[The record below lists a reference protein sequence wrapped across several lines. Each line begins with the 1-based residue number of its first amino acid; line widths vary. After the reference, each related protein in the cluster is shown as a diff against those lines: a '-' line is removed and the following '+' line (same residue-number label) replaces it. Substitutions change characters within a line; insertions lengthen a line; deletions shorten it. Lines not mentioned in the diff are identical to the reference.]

1 MNRTKMS
8 GRLWRRSG
16 LMALAISSVLN
27 GASIASADTGVA
39 PQALTGV
46 LGYRG
51 SSQHT
56 GQYAVVG
63 PQSLKLDWYVA
74 GADDVNASV
83 AIRADGTIY
92 TVSTDGVLRASSS
105 SGTELWTSQ
114 LGTRS
119 YGAPVLTEDGDRII
133 LGDQKGR
140 VRAWN
145 AGDGSGVW
153 VSANYGQVLGAVS
166 IGKNSLIWFIANNKR
181 LVALKPDGTEATVV
195 SLPADGVGTPAIS
208 LDGTVVIATIDGRVR
223 RFSPTGDPTSWE
235 TALPASPTT
244 SVVIGPDGNL
254 YVGATTEM
262 VAIAADSPAVLW
274 RKSIGTPIRSEP
286 AVGSDGSVYFGADDG
301 KVYGISADG
310 QTRWS
315 DQTGAPVVSSPA
327 IDAEG
332 NVYIGSGDSIVYGY
346 TSSGKRIATF
356 RAFDAV
362 NSPVVIGP
370 NGNLFV
376 GSRDNRMYALRDNTR
391 NFASSPADR
400 IGGDLI
406 RDPATGMVYVIINGK
421 RSHVPDPVTLAR
433 LGVGSRVPI
442 NATPEELAKVPVS
455 TPIPALTD
463 GSIISSSTGAV
474 YRVSNGERVPMPEG
488 AVNAIAAPDQVIRTV
503 PLSVADGRIVKGTD
517 ERAYVIENGSRHWLT
532 TAAAL
537 SRLGKSWSDVHLVTD
552 SVLKGLFAGAQV
564 D

>member
-1 MNRTKMS
+1 MNRTRMS
-8 GRLWRRSG
+8 GRFWRRWG
-16 LMALAISSVLN
+16 LVALAISSSLA
-27 GASIASADTGVA
+27 GASLASADTGIL
-39 PQALTGV
+39 PQAFAGV

-51 SSQHT
+51 SSQHS
-56 GQYAVVG
+56 GQFAVVG

-74 GADDVNASV
+74 GVDDVNAPV

-92 TVSTDGVLRASSS
+92 TVSTDGVLRALSS
-105 SGTELWTSQ
+105 SGAELWTSQ

-119 YGAPVLTEDGDRII
+119 YGAPVLTADGGLVI

-145 AGDGSGVW
+145 AADGSGVW
-153 VSANYGQVLGAVS
+153 VSENYGQVLGAVS
-166 IGKNSLIWFIANNKR
+166 IGKNGLIWFLANNKL
-181 LVALKPDGTEATVV
+181 LVALKPDGTEETVV
-195 SLPADGVGTPAIS
+195 ALPADGVGTPAVT
-208 LDGTVVIATIDGRVR
+208 LDGTVVIATGDGRVR
-223 RFSPTGDPTSWE
+223 RFSPTGSPTPWE

-244 SVVIGPDGNL
+244 SVVVGPNGNL

-262 VAIAADSPAVLW
+262 VAIAADSPAILW

-286 AVGSDGSVYFGADDG
+286 AVGADGSVYFGADDG
-301 KVYGISADG
+301 KVYGIGSDG

-315 DQTGAPVVSSPA
+315 DQTGAQVVSSPA
-327 IDAEG
+327 IDAQG

-346 TSSGKRIATF
+346 SASGKRIATF
-356 RAFDAV
+356 RTFDAV

-376 GSRDNRMYALRDNTR
+376 GSRDNRMYALRDQTR
-391 NFASSPADR
+391 NFASSPSDR

-406 RDPATGMVYVIINGK
+406 RDPATGMVYVIISGQ

-442 NATPEELAKVPVS
+442 NATPEELSKVPVS
-455 TPIPALTD
+455 APIPALTD
-463 GSIISSSTGAV
+463 GSVISSSTGAV
-474 YRVSNGERVPMPEG
+474 YRITNGQRQAMPEG
-488 AVNAIAAPDQVIRTV
+488 APNAIAAPDQVIRTV
-503 PLSVADGRIVKGTD
+503 PLAIADGYIAKGTD
-517 ERAYVIENGSRHWLT
+517 ERAYSIENGSSRWVT
-532 TAAAL
+532 TASAL

-552 SVLKGLFAGAQV
+552 SVLKGLQVGPQV

>member
-1 MNRTKMS
+1 MNRARMS
-8 GRLWRRSG
+8 GRFWRRSG
-16 LMALAISSVLN
+16 LVALAISSGLA
-27 GASIASADTGVA
+27 GASLASADTGIS
-39 PQALTGV
+39 PQTFTGV

-51 SSQHT
+51 SSQHA
-56 GQYAVVG
+56 GQFSVTG
-63 PQSLKLDWYVA
+63 PQSLKVDWYVA
-74 GADDVNASV
+74 GVDDVNAPV

-92 TVSTDGVLRASSS
+92 TVSTDGVLRALSS

-119 YGAPVLTEDGDRII
+119 YGAPVLTADGDMVI
-133 LGDQKGR
+133 LGDQMGR

-145 AGDGSGVW
+145 AADGSGVW
-153 VSANYGQVLGAVS
+153 VSASYGQVLGAVT
-166 IGKNSLIWFIANNKR
+166 IGKNNLIWFIANNNR
-181 LVALKPDGTEATVV
+181 LVALKPDGTEETVV
-195 SLPADGVGTPAIS
+195 SLPADGVGTPAIT
-208 LDGTVVIATIDGRVR
+208 LGGDVVIATVDGRVR
-223 RFSPTGDPTSWE
+223 RFSPTGDPSSWE
-235 TALPASPTT
+235 TALPAPPTT
-244 SVVIGPDGNL
+244 SVVVGPTGNL

-262 VAIAADSPAVLW
+262 VAIAADSPAILW

-301 KVYGISADG
+301 KVYGIGPDG

-327 IDAEG
+327 IDAQG

-346 TSSGKRIATF
+346 SISGKRIATF

-370 NGNLFV
+370 NGDLFV

-406 RDPATGMVYVIINGK
+406 RDPSTGMVYVIINGK
-421 RSHVPDPVTLAR
+421 RSHVPDPITLAR
-433 LGVGSRVPI
+433 LGAGSRVPI
-442 NATPEELAKVPVS
+442 NANPEELAKVPVS

-474 YRVSNGERVPMPEG
+474 YRITNGQREPMPEG
-488 AVNAIAAPDQVIRTV
+488 SANAVTAPDQVIRTL
-503 PLSVADGRIVKGTD
+503 PLAVADGRVVKGTD
-517 ERAYVIENGSRHWLT
+517 ERAYFIENGSRRWIAT
-532 TAAAL
+532 VAAF
-537 SRLGKSWSDVHLVTD
+537 SRLGKAWSDVHLVTD
-552 SVLKGLFAGAQV
+552 SLLKGLQAGTQV